1 MEPGYYRGDTLLV
14 THWNETLIPGDV
26 VVYKLAG
33 QEIPIV
39 HRVTIVQEQKGGDLY
54 ILTKG
59 DNNQV
64 DDRALYRPGTLWLKR
79 KDLMG
84 KMRMYLPYMGM
95 FTIWLND
102 YPLLKYSVLGLMTV
116 FVLIANDPQ

>member
-1 MEPGYYRGDTLLV
+1 M
-14 THWNETLIPGDV
+14 
-26 VVYKLAG
+26 
-33 QEIPIV
+33 
-39 HRVTIVQEQKGGDLY
+39 HRVTLTQEMYIYNNARPNNDYY

-64 DDRALYRPGTLWLKR
+64 DDRALYRRGQLWLHN

-84 KMRMYLPYMGM
+84 KIRGYLPYMGM

-102 YPLLKYSVLGLMTV
+102 YPLFKYAVLGTMSL
-116 FVLIANDPQ
+116 FVLIAKDPQ

>member
-1 MEPGYYRGDTLLV
+1 M
-14 THWNETLIPGDV
+14 IPGDV
-26 VVYKLAG
+26 AVFNLRSH
-33 QEIPIV
+33 EIPIV
-39 HRVTIVQEQKGGDLY
+39 HRVVTVQEKYVKVNDRKDGDLY

-59 DNNQV
+59 DNNDS
-64 DDRALYRPGTLWLKR
+64 DDRGLYPHGVRWLHK

-102 YPLLKYSVLGLMTV
+102 YPWLKYSVLGLMGL
-116 FVLIANDPQ
+116 FVLIAKDPQ